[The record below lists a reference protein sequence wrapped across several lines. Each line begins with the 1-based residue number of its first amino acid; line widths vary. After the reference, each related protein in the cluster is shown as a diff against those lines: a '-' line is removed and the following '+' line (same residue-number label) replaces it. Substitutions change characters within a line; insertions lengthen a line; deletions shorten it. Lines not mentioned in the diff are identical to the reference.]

1 MTPLERATRLLQP
14 QMGSERRDTLLTL
27 AFHGELRPLYDAI
40 DQAGASDAF
49 TVACVRTLLERGCV
63 GSRHALSLL
72 LEVAQSRAG
81 DEKRA
86 DFAELI
92 AELDAGCVR
101 EPDADCPYR
110 DLRAFREEDEPLFFG
125 RDACTRE
132 LVAAVDR
139 CPLVAV
145 VGASGSGKS
154 SVVQAGLIPLLRRRG
169 GWLVAIVRPGPEP
182 WRSLAGCL
190 LEQIEGEPAADQRVQ
205 RQLAIGELAGELAR
219 GVAGGA
225 RVGLTHLVDS
235 LLAVHP
241 GSRHLLLLVDQWE
254 ELYTYRETDAATAAA
269 FADRLI
275 EASARAPLRIV
286 LTLRADFT
294 GRAIDHRPL
303 RDHLQQATVFLGGMN
318 RDERERAIRGPAE
331 TAGLRFE
338 PGLVAR
344 LLDEVGDEPGNLPLL
359 EFCLTQLHARRQD
372 GALCQAGFEAIGG
385 VRGAIVRRADEL
397 IDELAARAPG
407 SEAIARDVFLQLVQ
421 LGDGSDDTRRRA
433 PLGDFADASRALIG
447 ELANARLLVTGRD
460 AGSGQETVEVAHE
473 ALIRNWPRLRD
484 WLQQDRD
491 DLHQRREIGR
501 ATAAWTAHGDSHR
514 WPDER
519 VMLETAP
526 MLQRLAPRFAL
537 SESER
542 RFLGPLAVD
551 EMLAL
556 LDDPATTHALR
567 ATIGD
572 RLALLPGGDPRPG
585 VGLRPDGLPDIAWH
599 EIPGGEVELEVDAS
613 GLLRRW
619 RGRPRFAAEPFRI
632 ARHPVTVAQWRVFLA
647 AADGYEALV
656 RRVRGWDAAR
666 QRGRD
671 NQPAVDLTWYEAM
684 AYCQWLGA
692 ALGHAVRLPTEWEW
706 QLAASGGDP
715 LREYPWGDWH
725 DGRANT
731 SESELGR
738 MTAVGVYPPGASEQ
752 GVCDLAGNV
761 WQWCLNRSDKPGDVT
776 TGGDARR
783 VVRGGSW
790 NVTRGSARCA
800 FRLGSDPGPR
810 NLNLGLRLVC
820 VSPILK
826 R

>member
-1 MTPLERATRLLQP
+1 MTTLERATRLLLP

-63 GSRHALSLL
+63 GSRHALSRL
-72 LEVAQSRAG
+72 LEVAQSHAG

-86 DFAELI
+86 DFADLI
-92 AELDAGCVR
+92 GELDAGCVR

-169 GWLVAIVRPGPEP
+169 GWAVAIVRPGPEP

-254 ELYTYRETDAATAAA
+254 ELYTYREADAATAAA

-275 EASARAPLRIV
+275 EASERAPLRIV

-372 GALCQAGFEAIGG
+372 GTLCQAGFEAIGG

-407 SEAIARDVFLQLVQ
+407 SEATARDIFLQLVQ

-433 PLGDFADASRALIG
+433 SLGDFDERARALIG

-491 DLHQRREIGR
+491 DLLQRREIGR

-514 WPDER
+514 WSDER

-537 SESER
+537 SASEQ
-542 RFLGPLAVD
+542 RFLGPLRVD
-551 EMLAL
+551 EMLTL

-585 VGLRPDGLPDIAWH
+585 VGLRDGLPDIVWH
-599 EIPGGEVELEVDAS
+599 EIPGGEVELAVDPS

-619 RGRPRFAAEPFRI
+619 RGRPRFAAEPFHI

-647 AADGYEALV
+647 AADGYDALV
-656 RRVRGWDAAR
+656 RRVRGWEAAR

-692 ALGHAVRLPTEWEW
+692 ALGQAIRLPAEWEW
-706 QLAASGGDP
+706 QLAASGSDP
-715 LREYPWGDWH
+715 LREYPWGGWQE
-725 DGRANT
+725 GRANT
-731 SESELGR
+731 FESGLGR
-738 MTAVGVYPPGASEQ
+738 MTAVGVYPPGTSEQ
-752 GVCDLAGNV
+752 GVCDLAGNACE
-761 WQWCLNRSDKPGDVT
+761 WCLNRFDKPGDVT

-790 NVTRGSARCA
+790 RYDRGVARCA
-800 FRLGSDPGPR
+800 CRVVDGPGGR
-810 NLNLGLRLVC
+810 SGGLGLRLVC